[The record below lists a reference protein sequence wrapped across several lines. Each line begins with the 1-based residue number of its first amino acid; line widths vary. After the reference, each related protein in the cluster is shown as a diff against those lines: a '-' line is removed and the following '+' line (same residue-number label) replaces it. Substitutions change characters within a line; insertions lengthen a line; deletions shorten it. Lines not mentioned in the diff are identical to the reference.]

1 MTETTS
7 TSTARPAAPPPGA
20 GTRPSG
26 AEPTGPTSRARPSAP
41 TGPYGPLGPSGRSLV
56 LPTPDLTSFNPRWT
70 GGLVALW
77 FVVALFGMLVVA
89 FGFGPFLFQRD
100 QSVLLHRYKT
110 TVDHAANEAFGIQ
123 GVAVP
128 IKAPEMGDPVAL
140 MEIGDLR
147 LQQAV
152 VEGVSPGE
160 TLHGPGHVPGTAGL
174 GQPGNSVIVGRHATY
189 GGAFAQIDQ
198 LQTGNQIVLT
208 TTQGQFVYKVDS
220 VGRRTVLGPEAAP
233 ASPTPGTAPQ
243 GDATDQAISV
253 DQLYGPTEDDRLTL
267 VTSNTSVL
275 WNSSEATVVVAK
287 MVEKPF
293 VPTPQNGRTDSQ
305 TGLAGDPSALTT
317 LTLILAGLAGAVVM
331 AVVLYRTRSAHV
343 AYLLSVPPLLA
354 IVVMGGE
361 TLSRLLP
368 AWA

>member
-1 MTETTS
+1 MAETTS
-7 TSTARPAAPPPGA
+7 SMARPAPLPGA
-20 GTRPSG
+20 GTSRSDTG
-26 AEPTGPTSRARPSAP
+26 TTGPTVGARPSRPAEP
-41 TGPYGPLGPSGRSLV
+41 FGSLGPSGRSLL
-56 LPTPDLTSFNPRWT
+56 LPTPDLTSFNGRRT
-70 GGLVALW
+70 GGLVLLW

-100 QSVLLHRYKT
+100 QSVLLHRYET

-128 IKAPEMGDPVAL
+128 IKAPEMGDPVAI
-140 MEIGDLR
+140 MEMGDLH

-160 TLHGPGHVPGTAGL
+160 TRRGPGHVPGTAGL

-198 LQTGNQIVLT
+198 LRTGNQIVVT

-220 VGRRTVLGPEAAP
+220 VGRVTILGPEAA
-233 ASPTPGTAPQ
+233 ATSPTPGTAPQ
-243 GDATDQAISV
+243 VDATDRAVSV
-253 DQLYGPTEDDRLTL
+253 DKLYGPSEDDRLTL
-267 VTSNTSVL
+267 VTSSTSVL
-275 WNSSEATVVVAK
+275 WSSSEATVVVAK

-354 IVVMGGE
+354 IVVIGGE